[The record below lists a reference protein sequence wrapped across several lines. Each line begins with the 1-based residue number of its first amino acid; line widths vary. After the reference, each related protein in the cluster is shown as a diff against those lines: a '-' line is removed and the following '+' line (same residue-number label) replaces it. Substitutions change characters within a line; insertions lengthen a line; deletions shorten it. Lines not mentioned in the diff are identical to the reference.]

1 MLENK
6 RWRKLIYDEEKLDE
20 LIRENYIHIYKY
32 CFYHLGDKET
42 AEDITQDVFLK
53 FLRGLEDYYEYG
65 KLKNYLYVVA
75 KNTMKDYFRKARNTE
90 NDNAEKCYDG
100 GLEEIPQRLDILQ
113 ALNSLDMSDKELII
127 LRYYQ
132 ELKLRDI
139 ARIMNLPMS
148 TVRYKLNNAEKLI
161 KKKLGEMRYD
171 R

>member
-75 KNTMKDYFRKARNTE
+75 KNTMKDYSYYTFNGIWSFGFCFLYFCSK
-90 NDNAEKCYDG
+90 YD
-100 GLEEIPQRLDILQ
+100 IFF
-113 ALNSLDMSDKELII
+113 
-127 LRYYQ
+127 
-132 ELKLRDI
+132 
-139 ARIMNLPMS
+139 
-148 TVRYKLNNAEKLI
+148 
-161 KKKLGEMRYD
+161 
-171 R
+171 